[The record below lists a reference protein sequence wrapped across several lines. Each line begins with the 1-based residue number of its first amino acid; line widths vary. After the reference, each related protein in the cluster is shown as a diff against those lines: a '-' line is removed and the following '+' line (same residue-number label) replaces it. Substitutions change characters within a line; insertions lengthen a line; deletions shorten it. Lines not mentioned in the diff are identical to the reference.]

1 VDECK
6 PLAPGIVYDDGD
18 GDSEEG
24 AQDMMDLSPQEQA
37 DRAAWQATEEAQE
50 AGAFTRPHF
59 GSTKALSVG

>member
-1 VDECK
+1 
-6 PLAPGIVYDDGD
+6 VYDDGD